1 MRKISLP
8 VLATTLL
15 TTVFVSAC
23 SPKFNWR
30 DYRSNDAPYTVQFPG
45 KPAQQTRTVDLD
57 GQQVSLTMTA
67 TEIDGTTFAVA
78 SGELPDAARA
88 QMAILAMK
96 TAMVKNIGGVVSSD
110 RMSAV
115 SSGQGVGGGQQT
127 SIDIEARGSQNGI
140 PMLLEGKFVA
150 KDKRIYQVIVV
161 GHEKQVARE
170 AVDTFMSSF
179 KLN

>member
-8 VLATTLL
+8 LMAATLL
-15 TTVFVSAC
+15 TTVFVAAC

-57 GQQVSLTMTA
+57 GQAVSLTMAA

-78 SGELPDAARA
+78 SGELPDAPHA
-88 QMAILAMK
+88 QMAVLAMK
-96 TAMVKNIGGVVSSD
+96 TAMVKNIAGVVSSD
-110 RMSAV
+110 KMSVV
-115 SSGQGVGGGQQT
+115 SSGNGVGGGQQT
-127 SIDIEARGSQNGI
+127 SIDIQAKGSQNHA
-140 PMLLEGKFVA
+140 PMLLSGKFIA
-150 KDKRIYQVIVV
+150 KGNRIYQVIVV
-161 GHEKQVARE
+161 GPEKQVVRE
-170 AVDTFMSSF
+170 TVDTFISSF